1 MKEKKIPTREQLKE
15 YRQLISSLD
24 DCGKNLPE
32 LIDKIDAFSE
42 EFDVFTKEY
51 VEDGKCGVKDA
62 AGDIL
67 VPALFDHVGCFFVDW
82 ARDRAVPVTKS
93 GKMALAAHDGKG
105 TLLTDFAY
113 DDIVF
118 NDYYYLYKDGKKGI
132 ATPQGRIVIPAVM
145 DKVDIPVKDIVTFIK
160 NRKQGFA
167 VISKGLIFGP
177 EFDSCD
183 LSEYGVEYI
192 TLNFE
197 LKF

>member
-93 GKMALAAHDGKG
+93 GKMALATHDGKG

-145 DKVDIPVKDIVTFIK
+145 DKVDIPVKDIVTFMK

>member
-15 YRQLISSLD
+15 YRLLISSLD

-132 ATPQGRIVIPAVM
+132 ATPQGSIVIPAVM
-145 DKVDIPVKDIVTFIK
+145 DKVDIPVKDIVTFMK

>member
-15 YRQLISSLD
+15 YRQLISNLD

-62 AGDIL
+62 
-67 VPALFDHVGCFFVDW
+67 
-82 ARDRAVPVTKS
+82 
-93 GKMALAAHDGKG
+93 
-105 TLLTDFAY
+105 
-113 DDIVF
+113 
-118 NDYYYLYKDGKKGI
+118 
-132 ATPQGRIVIPAVM
+132 
-145 DKVDIPVKDIVTFIK
+145 
-160 NRKQGFA
+160 

-177 EFDSCD
+177 EFDGCD